1 MNEQERTRL
10 IEQIAENHLNELE
23 RANMLEQIER
33 DPYAQQE
40 LIAEQAIARAVAR
53 DRQQLPIPSA
63 TPSPRLL
70 DTLSTVPASS
80 SSGVPFWG
88 SSGFLVGVSLVAVIG
103 AILLLSPTLF
113 LSSQDALTTKPSIPP
128 AIVVDSL
135 HVNPTVTPVPSRSDD
150 GKKREVPQSAATS
163 TRTAESEGA
172 SADTTVP
179 AMNRESGQPASNQEQ
194 KPPIPVV
201 YDNDGTMPVF
211 PK

>member
-1 MNEQERTRL
+1 MNEQERSRL
-10 IEQIAENHLNELE
+10 IEQVAQNHLNELE

-40 LIAEQAIARAVAR
+40 WIAEQAIARAVAR

-70 DTLSTVPASS
+70 DALSTVPASS

-88 SSGFLVGVSLVAVIG
+88 SSGFFVGVSLVAVIG
-103 AILLLSPTLF
+103 AILLLFPTLF
-113 LSSQDALTTKPSIPP
+113 LSSQDAFTTQPSIPP
-128 AIVVDSL
+128 AIAVDSL
-135 HVNPTVTPVPSRSDD
+135 HVNPTVTPIPSRLDD

-163 TRTAESEGA
+163 TRTAESEGK

-179 AMNRESGQPASNQEQ
+179 AMNRGSEQPASNQEQ

-201 YDNDGTMPVF
+201 YDNDGTMPLL